1 MWETSDH
8 VNANVCKR
16 LGADRIYDIAWT
28 FPLALDMG
36 CGKSHIAENLSK
48 DVVEQMFLSDISN
61 ASLRLNRQSEMPTHC
76 MMADEDFLP
85 FQENTSDLVVS
96 NLSLH
101 WINDVPGALRQV
113 HRVLKPDGVFVGAM
127 VGGVTLY
134 ELFPAAH
141 RVGRVGHAHC
151 FQCAR
156 IQITDSLF
164 FIATFID
171 VDEIQVHYPGMFEI
185 MSDLQGEMS
194 QKCLDTWNM
203 KPMLH
208 RDTIL
213 AVAAIYKEM
222 YGSEDGFVPAT
233 FDILFMIGWK
243 PHESQRGHV
252 VCRFG
257 KIRSQTSINTDK
269 SDTS

>member
-1 MWETSDH
+1 
-8 VNANVCKR
+8 
-16 LGADRIYDIAWT
+16 
-28 FPLALDMG
+28 
-36 CGKSHIAENLSK
+36 
-48 DVVEQMFLSDISN
+48 MFLSDISN

-101 WINDVPGALRQV
+101 WINDVPGALRQ
-113 HRVLKPDGVFVGAM
+113 
-127 VGGVTLY
+127 
-134 ELFPAAH
+134 
-141 RVGRVGHAHC
+141 
-151 FQCAR
+151 
-156 IQITDSLF
+156 
-164 FIATFID
+164 D

-185 MSDLQGEMS
+185 MSDLQ
-194 QKCLDTWNM
+194 
-203 KPMLH
+203 
-208 RDTIL
+208 
-213 AVAAIYKEM
+213 EM